1 MALPSQ
7 RLCSRLSPA
16 ASPAQPMTIDT
27 ASHLIHWVGNGLQT
41 ALVVA
46 LLWRRLWRELPLFLS
61 YHIFLIVRS
70 IALSFVIGTHPWGY
84 FYGYWITEVVAWAWC
99 LAAIQ
104 EVTTLLCSPYASIQR
119 LIVVLFRWG
128 GGLLIAIAVF
138 TAYAAPGA
146 DVERVMAGILILERS
161 VRIVQVGLLSL
172 LFVFAGFLRLRW
184 PHYAFGVALGFG
196 IFCSVELAAITLR
209 AHGGMP
215 VHQTF
220 VILKPLS
227 FVVAEAVWLFF
238 VAVPARSPAYQPR
251 PAPTMEGWDLA
262 LGELLRR

>member
-1 MALPSQ
+1 MALHSQ
-7 RLCSRLSPA
+7 TLCSRLSPA
-16 ASPAQPMTIDT
+16 DAPAQPMTTDT
-27 ASHLIHWVGNGLQT
+27 ASFLIHWAGTTIQT

-46 LLWRRLWRELPLFLS
+46 MVWRRLWRELPLFFS
-61 YHIFLIVRS
+61 YTVFLVVRTV
-70 IALSFVIGTHPWGY
+70 AFEYCKAVGPWTY
-84 FYGYWITEVVAWAWC
+84 FYAYWGTEVLAWAWC

-104 EVTTLLCSPYASIQR
+104 EVMNLLCAPYASIQR
-119 LIVVLFRWG
+119 LIAVLFRWG
-128 GGLLIAIAVF
+128 GVLLIAIGFF

-146 DVERVMAGILILERS
+146 DAARLMAGILILERS

-196 IFCSVELAAITLR
+196 IFSSVELAAVTLR

-215 VHQTF
+215 VNSVF
-220 VILKPLS
+220 VILKPLA
-227 FVVAEAVWLFF
+227 FVVAQAVWLFF
-238 VAVPARSPAYQPR
+238 VALPARSPAYQPR

-262 LGELLRR
+262 LGQLLRR

>member
-1 MALPSQ
+1 
-7 RLCSRLSPA
+7 
-16 ASPAQPMTIDT
+16 MTTDT
-27 ASHLIHWVGNGLQT
+27 ASLLIFWIGT
-41 ALVVA
+41 ALQAALAVA
-46 LLWRRLWRELPLFLS
+46 MVWRRLWRELPLFFS
-61 YHIFLIVRS
+61 YSIFLLVS
-70 IALSFVIGTHPWGY
+70 ALAFPYLKAIGPWTY
-84 FYGYWITEVVAWAWC
+84 FYGYWGAEVLAWAWC

-104 EVTTLLCSPYASIQR
+104 EVMNHLCAPYASLQR
-119 LIVVLFRWG
+119 LIAVLFRWG
-128 GGLLIAIAVF
+128 GALLIAIAVF

-146 DVERVMAGILILERS
+146 DTARLMAGILILERS

-209 AHGGMP
+209 SHGGMA
-215 VHQTF
+215 VNQLF
-220 VILKPLS
+220 VFLKPLA
-227 FVVAEAVWLFF
+227 FVVAQALWLFF
-238 VAVPARSPAYQPR
+238 IALPERSPVYQPR